1 MNDHHH
7 GQPMSRR
14 AAARYSMK
22 ALLAAGVSILGLS
35 LSTRN
40 ARAGYGECS
49 VSGCNCKHYMG
60 NDQTCSNCGHSFQ
73 LHW

>member
-1 MNDHHH
+1 
-7 GQPMSRR
+7 MSRR
-14 AAARYSMK
+14 AAARYSLR
-22 ALLAAGVSILGLS
+22 ALLVGSISILGLS
-35 LSTRN
+35 LSSQR

-49 VSGCNCKHYMG
+49 VSGCNCKAYMG

>member
-1 MNDHHH
+1 MSHQRNDLL
-7 GQPMSRR
+7 SRR
-14 AAARYSMK
+14 TLARQSLR

-35 LSTRN
+35 LSTRQ
-40 ARAGYGECS
+40 AHAGYGECS
-49 VSGCNCKHYMG
+49 VSGCNCKAYMG

>member
-1 MNDHHH
+1 M
-7 GQPMSRR
+7 R
-14 AAARYSMK
+14 AV
-22 ALLAAGVSILGLS
+22 LTAGISLLGLS
-35 LSTRN
+35 LSSKG

-49 VSGCNCKHYMG
+49 VSGCNCKAYMG